1 MALYQTTFHFGFA
14 PKLDLRGVHFP
25 RLKTLALGNY
35 TFTHDWQLD
44 WLGTH
49 RETLEELYL
58 DDCIVVYYA
67 KMMGCG
73 VDEEG
78 YPVFGAGAKEE
89 KDDFR
94 FYEMTWAKVLGYLE
108 KEMVGEEGK
117 GLRKVM
123 VGSSPRWD
131 EWTPRKWSV
140 DEDREAELRQKRY
153 AGREWEEI
161 AVGMFKG
168 NYCMFDMGI
177 GPYQFTDGGRPSPG
191 WKMEA
196 YDGGETEAGRR
207 CVEFLGRIGEQEEK
221 DVVALRSL
229 LGKLGQE
236 VVETWEDDVMEV
248 EGLVGKRNR

>member
-1 MALYQTTFHFGFA
+1 M
-14 PKLDLRGVHFP
+14 HFP

-44 WLGTH
+44 WLATH
-49 RETLEELYL
+49 SATLEELYL

-67 KMMGCG
+67 KLMECG
-73 VDEEG
+73 VDGEG
-78 YPVFGAGAKEE
+78 YPVFGPGAREEE
-89 KDDFR
+89 KDEFR

-108 KEMVGEEGK
+108 REMVGEGK
-117 GLRKVM
+117 ALRKVM

-131 EWTPRKWSV
+131 GWTARKWTV
-140 DEDREAELRQKRY
+140 DEDREAEVRQKRY

-177 GPYQFTDGGRPSPG
+177 GPYQFTDGGRPQAG

-207 CVEFLGRIGEQEEK
+207 CVEFLGRIGEQEGE

-236 VVETWEDDVMEV
+236 VEETWEDDVMKV
-248 EGLVGKRNR
+248 EGLLAKRHW